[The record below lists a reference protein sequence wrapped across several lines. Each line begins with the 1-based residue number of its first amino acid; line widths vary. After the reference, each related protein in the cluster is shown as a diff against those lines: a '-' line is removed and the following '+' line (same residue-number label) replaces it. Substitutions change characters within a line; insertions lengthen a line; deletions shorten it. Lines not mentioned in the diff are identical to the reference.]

1 MTHFKNARFGDRLA
15 RCRAIQGKSQ
25 EDIAIEIIL
34 QQHYRGFE
42 PLDETVLSI
51 CTGIRK
57 KNILFNNVLKSKKSL
72 VFTDNTSDFEK
83 SYYEAM
89 RKIES
94 TRCKYKS
101 WEQKTSIN
109 IDFSVRNLNIL
120 TSIYNCD
127 YSFY

>member
-1 MTHFKNARFGDRLA
+1 MLENRIKKADDMYDTFKNARFGDRLA

-57 KNILFNNVLKSKKSL
+57 KNIRIKIKKIIGL
-72 VFTDNTSDFEK
+72 
-83 SYYEAM
+83 Y
-89 RKIES
+89 
-94 TRCKYKS
+94 
-101 WEQKTSIN
+101 
-109 IDFSVRNLNIL
+109 
-120 TSIYNCD
+120 
-127 YSFY
+127 

>member
-1 MTHFKNARFGDRLA
+1 MLENRIKKADDMYDTFKNARFGDRLA

-89 RKIES
+89 RKIE
-94 TRCKYKS
+94 
-101 WEQKTSIN
+101 
-109 IDFSVRNLNIL
+109 
-120 TSIYNCD
+120 
-127 YSFY
+127 